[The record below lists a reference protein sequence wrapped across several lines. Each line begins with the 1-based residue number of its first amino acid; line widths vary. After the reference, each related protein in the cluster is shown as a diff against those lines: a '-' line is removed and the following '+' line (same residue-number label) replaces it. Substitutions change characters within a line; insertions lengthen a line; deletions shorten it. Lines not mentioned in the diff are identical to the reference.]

1 MLNFKDFNEQQLA
14 EKRRSERVG
23 IAKTKELEFGHT
35 AGKAYIQS
43 LKEKGEDLGRYGITM
58 TKLPKVGINP
68 GSRYNTPI
76 GVYFYPA
83 RYYLKRS
90 ELPFEHDAN
99 YINVI
104 KFKDGAK
111 ILDLGVIEEED
122 LDTLVS
128 KLSKIYPPE
137 KVQQYYTESL
147 TEAQVLT
154 PAGAFWYITFKL
166 SDNNSKT
173 WNKIFRQLGYDIVID
188 TTGEGI
194 IYETETT
201 QGFLVDPT
209 KAVVVKRF
217 DNFKPKKQSEG

>member
-1 MLNFKDFNEQQLA
+1 MTILLQLRNTPISFRA
-14 EKRRSERVG
+14 NTDDKYARVRSERVG

-137 KVQQYYTESL
+137 KVQQYYKCLPMRFVGLILMASIQNCLLATH
-147 TEAQVLT
+147 
-154 PAGAFWYITFKL
+154 KL
-166 SDNNSKT
+166 AKSKL
-173 WNKIFRQLGYDIVID
+173 WH
-188 TTGEGI
+188 
-194 IYETETT
+194 
-201 QGFLVDPT
+201 
-209 KAVVVKRF
+209 
-217 DNFKPKKQSEG
+217 